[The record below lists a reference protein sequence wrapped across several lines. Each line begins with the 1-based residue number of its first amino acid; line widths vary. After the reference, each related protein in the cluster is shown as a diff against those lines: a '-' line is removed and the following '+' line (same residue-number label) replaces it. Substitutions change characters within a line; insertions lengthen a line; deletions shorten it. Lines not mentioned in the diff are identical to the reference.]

1 MEYSEEEHEVEM
13 KKLDVEDWQN
23 DNSEDSFDVWK
34 MKKYVNEKIAIIIG
48 VVIGVIVVSRFI

>member
-23 DNSEDSFDVWK
+23 DNSEDNFDVWK

-48 VVIGVIVVSRFI
+48 AVIGIIVVSRFI